1 MFDKKL
7 LESAEFY
14 ERRYR
19 NFATLVIVPVFLLLV
34 FLVVF
39 SVFAKRE
46 LTVKEAGQVVPRKV
60 LTVVQSTS
68 SNPIELNNL
77 SEGKKVTPG
86 DVLLTYKD
94 DTGSASKALVNSQVQ
109 TASDRLAALN
119 VYKMSVESDSDRFA
133 QADEFGYSD
142 MFDNYMAQ
150 VKALNSEFGQQV
162 SDKQATDQQVN
173 QQQGALQ
180 DANKQANDKITQYK
194 AVEYA
199 INRDNNSGLT
209 DNPYAYLYDSYAAQI
224 KGLPEADKNKTRQE
238 MLMTINQSIEQLN
251 ATIEN
256 NNVQAQS
263 FGKSADVSRLT
274 TEAKIA
280 SLKSD
285 QLASVTKEYAD
296 QKETV
301 DKLDAQLKSLNS
313 EISETTVSANTSG
326 IMHVLTDK
334 TNPKYLAKGT
344 NIAEIYP
351 DMSQNPAINVE
362 FAVPA
367 DEVVGVKKRQKI
379 RFRVNERI
387 SKPILINGVI
397 SNVDTSATNT
407 KNGNVFKVVAQVRA
421 SSLEYAQLKYGTV
434 GQVTV
439 ITGEKTWFNY
449 VKDNLTKDE

>member
-173 QQQGALQ
+173 QQHGALQ

-194 AVEYA
+194 AVEDA

-209 DNPYAYLYDSYAAQI
+209 DNPYAYL
-224 KGLPEADKNKTRQE
+224 
-238 MLMTINQSIEQLN
+238 
-251 ATIEN
+251 
-256 NNVQAQS
+256 
-263 FGKSADVSRLT
+263 
-274 TEAKIA
+274 
-280 SLKSD
+280 
-285 QLASVTKEYAD
+285 
-296 QKETV
+296 
-301 DKLDAQLKSLNS
+301 
-313 EISETTVSANTSG
+313 
-326 IMHVLTDK
+326 
-334 TNPKYLAKGT
+334 
-344 NIAEIYP
+344 
-351 DMSQNPAINVE
+351 
-362 FAVPA
+362 
-367 DEVVGVKKRQKI
+367 
-379 RFRVNERI
+379 
-387 SKPILINGVI
+387 
-397 SNVDTSATNT
+397 
-407 KNGNVFKVVAQVRA
+407 
-421 SSLEYAQLKYGTV
+421 
-434 GQVTV
+434 
-439 ITGEKTWFNY
+439 
-449 VKDNLTKDE
+449 